1 MKTETLQALL
11 VDRELG
17 ELPPDVAE
25 LLNAYLEMTP
35 AARQEQDAM
44 SKTVRTARETVRRF
58 PELARGTEAQPAP
71 RVVPLARWLAPWL
84 ARAAVMAALA
94 GLSAWVGYRA
104 GVGSIPAGSLRLADA
119 GKAATATSGPAGAG
133 FKDLWARYDVA
144 FDRQR
149 GTFTIAK
156 QP

>member
-1 MKTETLQALL
+1 MKIETLQALL

-17 ELPPDVAE
+17 ELPPEVTE
-25 LLNAYLEMTP
+25 LLDAYLELTP
-35 AARQEQDAM
+35 AARQEREAM
-44 SKTVRTARETVRRF
+44 SSTVRAAREAVLRF

-84 ARAAVMAALA
+84 ARAAVVAALA

-104 GVGSIPAGSLRLADA
+104 GVSSMTASSLRLADA
-119 GKAATATSGPAGAG
+119 GKAAPATAPAGAG
-133 FKDLWARYDVA
+133 VKDLWARYDVA